1 MYNDRLNGLVT
12 GHKTLVEYIL
22 WLFYVQWVW
31 RNLHEL
37 IMFLLLL
44 TLSLSLSAA
53 EAEESLKAG
62 TKALRAVLKG
72 TRANMLAPLLF
83 SSESGLGADILA
95 ASIRQFAGG
104 AEAAQS

>member
-31 RNLHEL
+31 RNVHEL

-44 TLSLSLSAA
+44 
-53 EAEESLKAG
+53 
-62 TKALRAVLKG
+62 
-72 TRANMLAPLLF
+72 PLF
-83 SSESGLGADILA
+83 
-95 ASIRQFAGG
+95 G
-104 AEAAQS
+104 AECGQGGQREEMTSRVKRREEARKSTP